1 MHPAWLIQKKRD
13 GKELS
18 ADEIRD
24 FVDGLSDG
32 RVADYQA
39 TAFLMA
45 TFFKGMTLDET
56 VALTQAM
63 LHSGEVYDLSNIPG
77 LKIDKHSTGGVGD
90 KVSIILAPLA
100 AACGLKNPMMA
111 GRGLGHSGG
120 TIDKLEAIPGF
131 RTQLPRAEFD
141 RQLLDV
147 GCAIIGQSDK
157 IAPADKKLY
166 ALRDVTATIE
176 CVPLIV
182 GSILSKKIAAGVNGL
197 VMDVKVG
204 NGAFMKTPK
213 QAMNLAQQLVKVGKK
228 LGLKIRALVT
238 NMSQPLGY
246 AAGNSIEIL
255 ECIQILKNETVRDL
269 GSGDLKELTVLLC
282 AHMLELGGKAKSLA
296 EGRKL
301 AHKKLADGSA
311 WAKFQ
316 AMVQAQG
323 GSLEAILH
331 PEKGLP
337 LAPKALVFAARKRG
351 YVTEMDTEAL
361 GRLLVDLGG
370 GRRQVTDSVD
380 FGASLVFHNK
390 LGAKVSAGDPLV
402 TVYGAPEKVA
412 AANVAQRLHDAI
424 TVTGTRKPVPKLV
437 FGQY

>member
-13 GKELS
+13 GKELT

-24 FVDGLSDG
+24 FIRGITRGD
-32 RVADYQA
+32 VADYQA

-45 TFFKGMTLDET
+45 TYLRGMTANET
-56 VALTQAM
+56 VALTEAM

-77 LKIDKHSTGGVGD
+77 IKVDKHSTGGVGD

-100 AACGLKNPMMA
+100 AACGVTVPMMA

-131 RTQLPRAEFD
+131 QTELSRERFD
-141 RQLLDV
+141 QQLLST
-147 GCAIIGQSDK
+147 GCAIIGQSGR

-176 CVPLIV
+176 CIPLIV
-182 GSILSKKIAAGVNGL
+182 ASILSKKIAAGVQGL
-197 VMDVKVG
+197 VMDVKCG

-213 QAMNLAQQLVKVGKK
+213 QAMVLAQTIVKVGRKM
-228 LGLKIRALVT
+228 GLKARALVT
-238 NMSQPLGY
+238 NMNQPLGY
-246 AAGNSIEIL
+246 SAGNSIEIH
-255 ECIQILKNETVRDL
+255 ESIQILKNETLDDL

-282 AHMLELGGKAKSLA
+282 AHMLELAGRVKTLA

-316 AMVQAQG
+316 EMVKAQG
-323 GSLEAILH
+323 GSLDSILS
-331 PEKGLP
+331 PALGLP
-337 LAPKALVFAARKRG
+337 LAPKSIVYTAKKRG
-351 YVTEMDTEAL
+351 YVTEMDTQAL

-380 FGASLVFHNK
+380 FGASLIFHNK
-390 LGAKVSAGDPLV
+390 LGARVAAGDPLV
-402 TVYGAPEKVA
+402 TVHGATEKVGSIPLA
-412 AANVAQRLHDAI
+412 ARLDDAI
-424 TVTGTRKPVPKLV
+424 TVSGTRKPVPKLV